1 MKDYHLIN
9 LFNVIVMFLANGMCS
24 KDGYHHIS
32 SLDILSQKS
41 LRYQHHREN
50 YFESF
55 QQAIVPSGLKLKKK
69 PGILPASV
77 DFEEKWKLILKA

>member
-9 LFNVIVMFLANGMCS
+9 LLNIIVIFVVTGMYS

-32 SLDILSQKS
+32 RLDILTRKS

-50 YFESF
+50 YLESL
-55 QQAIVPSGLKLKKK
+55 QQGIIPSGLKLKKK
-69 PGILPASV
+69 PAVLPVSV
-77 DFEEKWKLILKA
+77 DF

>member
-55 QQAIVPSGLKLKKK
+55 QQGLKLKKK
-69 PGILPASV
+69 PGILSASV
-77 DFEEKWKLILKA
+77 DFE